1 METLILL
8 VQALLAKLLL
18 SHRMFM
24 VVMCDI
30 LTGTVHPVS
39 ILITSSLL
47 LSSIKTSTGGGGGD
61 TSISLCFETVF
72 HSFDKD

>member
-47 LSSIKTSTGGGGGD
+47 LSSTKTSTGGGGD